1 MQEEW
6 IPGIEDYLDLAEEVL
21 GADRDSLRKL
31 PNLKLAE
38 SALAAPFA
46 EFGGTPAYEGLAVR
60 AAELVTRLARNH
72 PLPDGN
78 KRAAFL
84 TMVTYL
90 NANGLMWAPEDI
102 ELDAGMVEA
111 IAAGEVAAEQVRE
124 WIESRTTRP

>member
-1 MQEEW
+1 LREEW
-6 IPGIEDYLDLAEEVL
+6 IPGIEDYRDLAEEVL
-21 GADRDSLRKL
+21 GADRESLRKL

-46 EFGGTPAYEGLAVR
+46 EFGGTPAYEGVTVR

-84 TMVTYL
+84 TMATYL
-90 NANGLMWAPEDI
+90 AANGLTWASEDI
-102 ELDAGMVEA
+102 ERDAGMVER
-111 IAAGEVAAEQVRE
+111 IAAGDAPVELVRE
-124 WIESRTTRP
+124 WIESRSTSA

>member
-21 GADRDSLRKL
+21 GADRESLRKL
-31 PNLKLAE
+31 PNLRLAE

-46 EFGGTPAYEGLAVR
+46 EFGGTPAYEGVTVR

-84 TMVTYL
+84 TMATYL
-90 NANGLMWAPEDI
+90 RENGLAWDSEDI
-102 ELDAGMVEA
+102 ELDAGIVER
-111 IAAGEVAAEQVRE
+111 IASGVTTSDEVVA
-124 WIESRTTRP
+124 WIDSRTSSS